1 MEANIN
7 GFNVAAHLCVNGS
20 CDEESLC
27 KVLVNEADAW
37 NYGSGTEYTINTE
50 NSFNVKTQ
58 FFATEETDD
67 DLPQLIRIDT
77 TLTQGA
83 NEVLIS
89 LDCTDY
95 LGPFTTLLEGKM
107 AVAFSS
113 YSVGEDN
120 YIDDT
125 CGVSNSNS
133 T

>member
-1 MEANIN
+1 MSAFTDWYSHSEE
-7 GFNVAAHLCVNGS
+7 GCAA
-20 CDEESLC
+20 
-27 KVLVNEADAW
+27 
-37 NYGSGTEYTINTE
+37 TTTIQISE
-50 NSFNVKTQ
+50 
-58 FFATEETDD
+58 
-67 DLPQLIRIDT
+67 
-77 TLTQGA
+77 GA